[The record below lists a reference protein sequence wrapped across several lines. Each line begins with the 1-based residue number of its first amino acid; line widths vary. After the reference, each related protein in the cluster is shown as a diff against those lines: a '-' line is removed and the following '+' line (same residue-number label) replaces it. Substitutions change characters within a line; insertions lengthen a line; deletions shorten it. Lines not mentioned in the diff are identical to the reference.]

1 MHLTKSLFID
11 FMDYPKLARW
21 KANNSAVYKKIRKIE
36 TEEAEDHIMAIGQAV
51 EDVVRQ
57 LLETRYHQQALDLM
71 PRFHKLKNEETDD
84 DDDVLVK
91 AELDLPK
98 ALQDTV
104 QAIRDHVPVLYQPTF
119 QYGDCLVRADFMVW
133 NGGSYD
139 LIEAKAKSGIRKSVK
154 DDGEDKK
161 IGSIESKFINDVS
174 FQNYVINLSLAQ
186 HWLPQLGNTY
196 FAYLNKDYIK
206 QWPLDITRLIT
217 QDLAGAQKE
226 IEVIQRNKATLIKV
240 DDSLLSDTV
249 VEEKVTQM
257 RSYLTLSEA
266 EANKQFLRTGTK
278 YLEYFW
284 EDKPFGTV
292 MGMGIHHSN
301 ASYVQDLYYQWR
313 TKISELT
320 EDEIDGFNDN
330 AQNFISNYL
339 ACKASGKPLVN
350 SGKIA
355 EIFDW
360 FTYPI
365 CFYDYETISVPVPLM
380 DNTRPYMQTIVQYSL
395 HKYYEDG
402 TMKHYGWVLVGEW
415 AYSRREITIEDNPN
429 AVDYECEQVITW
441 SYKDLLQQMIADIG
455 ADLQNSTFIVRHEW
469 FENSRNKEVAK
480 LFPDLADA
488 FLTINANTYDLKKIV
503 SEWYYFDPACKGSAS
518 IKKVLPVL
526 VPDMSY
532 DGMDIGRWDIAMRAL
547 HNLINNTTP
556 ENERDQIIKHLLL
569 YCWQDTLAMV
579 RIYEALQKI

>member
-11 FMDYPKLARW
+11 FCDYPKLARW

-51 EDVVRQ
+51 EDVVKQ
-57 LLETRYHQQALDLM
+57 LLEHRYQTQALDLM

-98 ALQDTV
+98 ALQDTIE
-104 QAIRDHVPVLYQPTF
+104 AIKNNQIILYQPTF

-139 LIEAKAKSGIRKSVK
+139 LIEAKAKSGIRKDVT
-154 DDGEDKK
+154 DDWEKK
-161 IGSIESKFINDVS
+161 PIGSIESKFINDVS

-206 QWPLDITRLIT
+206 QWLLDIARLIT
-217 QDLAGAQKE
+217 QDLVGTQKE
-226 IEVIQRNKATLIKV
+226 IEVIQRNKPTLIKV

-249 VEEKVTQM
+249 VEEKLTQM
-257 RSYLTLSEA
+257 RSYLSLSEA
-266 EANKQFLRTGTK
+266 EANKQFLRAGTK

-320 EDEIDGFNDN
+320 EDEINGFNDN
-330 AQNFISNYL
+330 GQNFISNYL
-339 ACKASGKPLVN
+339 ACKATG
-350 SGKIA
+350 
-355 EIFDW
+355 
-360 FTYPI
+360 
-365 CFYDYETISVPVPLM
+365 
-380 DNTRPYMQTIVQYSL
+380 
-395 HKYYEDG
+395 
-402 TMKHYGWVLVGEW
+402 
-415 AYSRREITIEDNPN
+415 EITYELRED
-429 AVDYECEQVITW
+429 
-441 SYKDLLQQMIADIG
+441 
-455 ADLQNSTFIVRHEW
+455 
-469 FENSRNKEVAK
+469 SRD
-480 LFPDLADA
+480 F
-488 FLTINANTYDLKKIV
+488 
-503 SEWYYFDPACKGSAS
+503 W
-518 IKKVLPVL
+518 
-526 VPDMSY
+526 
-532 DGMDIGRWDIAMRAL
+532 
-547 HNLINNTTP
+547 LI
-556 ENERDQIIKHLLL
+556 
-569 YCWQDTLAMV
+569 
-579 RIYEALQKI
+579 